1 MTVVDTIQKIIKV
14 ISISLCISILA
25 ISRKRTIGRAYLKAI
40 LSEILVHSSFIIPTL
55 IKNLPTRITRK
66 TGRVEF
72 RAKIKLDKVN
82 ISFTY

>member
-1 MTVVDTIQKIIKV
+1 MDIIQKRIKR

-55 IKNLPTRITRK
+55 IKNLPTRMTRK

-72 RAKIKLDKVN
+72 NAKIKLDKVN

>member
-1 MTVVDTIQKIIKV
+1 MTVVDIIQKRIKR
-14 ISISLCISILA
+14 ISISLWISILA

-55 IKNLPTRITRK
+55 IKNLPTRMTRK

-72 RAKIKLDKVN
+72 NAKRKLDKVN

>member
-1 MTVVDTIQKIIKV
+1 MIKV
-14 ISISLCISILA
+14 MSRSLCISILA
-25 ISRKRTIGRAYLKAI
+25 ISRNRTTGRAYLKAI

-72 RAKIKLDKVN
+72 NAKIKLLKIN
-82 ISFTY
+82 ISFIY